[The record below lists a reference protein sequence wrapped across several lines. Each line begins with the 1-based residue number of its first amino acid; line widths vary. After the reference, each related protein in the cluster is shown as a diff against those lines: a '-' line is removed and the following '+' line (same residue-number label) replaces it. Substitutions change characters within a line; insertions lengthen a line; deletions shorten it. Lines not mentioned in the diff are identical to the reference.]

1 MFIYYHSRLSAR
13 FFFSSL
19 KFECDASV
27 PTSRSGCHCLSHDG
41 AVYMCAAHACT
52 HTKHHD
58 IHCWKLLA
66 QCNFALILCK
76 GLKLYRKCLWCFFF
90 GVRKR
95 YCAVMRAHT
104 YVATS
109 CFLPPVAPVRVQKH
123 GRCPVRYMYSERHTT
138 LLRLQQKS
146 HLHSGC
152 ERR

>member
-1 MFIYYHSRLSAR
+1 MFIYYHSRLSPR
-13 FFFSSL
+13 FFFSFL

-27 PTSRSGCHCLSHDG
+27 PTNRSGCYCLSHDG
-41 AVYMCAAHACT
+41 AVYMCAAHTCT

-95 YCAVMRAHT
+95 YCAGNGYGDCCMKKWHISLWT
-104 YVATS
+104 YE
-109 CFLPPVAPVRVQKH
+109 
-123 GRCPVRYMYSERHTT
+123 YMTCS
-138 LLRLQQKS
+138 
-146 HLHSGC
+146 
-152 ERR
+152 